1 MIIMKTRILRFT
13 ARALILLLCTFA
25 SAYVSADSTQQ
36 NKATIELKRVFET
49 ATLSRPLALIEL
61 PLNTSELEGDVNT
74 AARTWYVLEQA
85 GRVLRLEQ
93 VGSNLKSTVLVD
105 IRNRVES
112 GPNEAGLLGMAV
124 DPNFLQNGRVY
135 LSYTR
140 EGSPLVSVL
149 ARYVSRDGGRTL
161 VVNSEKILLEVDQP
175 YSNHN
180 GGNIHFGPDGYL
192 YYGLGDGGSA
202 GDPKGNGQNTQTLLG
217 SLLRLDVSGPGLI
230 NTGLKNSDLKKNAAY
245 QVPAD
250 NPFAK
255 GDGRPEIFA
264 YGLRNPWR
272 WSFDRTT
279 GDLWLA
285 DVGQN
290 IWEEVNIISR
300 GGNYGWNLREGA
312 HCYSGD
318 CRKPRLIEPVAEYSH
333 DDGCSV
339 TGGYVYRGDA
349 VPALKGVYLFGDYCS
364 GKIWGLFSKGD
375 GVYDQQLLIKSG
387 LNIASFAE
395 DQSGEIYVLDLGGK
409 IFKISAGMS
418 KEITTGN

>member
-1 MIIMKTRILRFT
+1 MIILKTRIPLFP
-13 ARALILLLCTFA
+13 ARALILLLSVFA
-25 SAYVSADSTQQ
+25 SVYVNADSATQ
-36 NKATIELKRVFET
+36 NSSTIGLKRVFES

-61 PLNTSELEGDVNT
+61 PMSTSEPAGNMNAET
-74 AARTWYVLEQA
+74 RIWYVLEQA

-93 VGSNLKSTVLVD
+93 RGLSLKQTVLVD
-105 IRNRVES
+105 IRSRVES

-124 DPNFLQNGRVY
+124 DPHFLKNGRVY

-140 EGSPLVSVL
+140 EGTPLVSVL
-149 ARYVSRDGGRTL
+149 ARYVSGDGGRTL
-161 VVNSEKILLEVDQP
+161 ASDSEKIVLEVDQP

-202 GDPKGNGQNTQTLLG
+202 GDPKGNGQNKQSLLG
-217 SLLRLDVSGPGLI
+217 ALLRLDVRGDG
-230 NTGLKNSDLKKNAAY
+230 TY
-245 QVPAD
+245 QAPAD
-250 NPFAK
+250 NPFME

-290 IWEEVNIISR
+290 AWEEVNIISR

-318 CRKPRLIEPVAEYSH
+318 CRMPGLIEPVVEYSH

-349 VPALKGVYLFGDYCS
+349 VAALKGVYLFGDYCS
-364 GKIWGLFSKGD
+364 GKIWGLSSKGD
-375 GVYDQQLLIKSG
+375 GVYEQQLLIKSG

-395 DQSGEIYVLDLGGK
+395 DQVGGVYVLDLGGK
-409 IFKISAGMS
+409 IFKITQ
-418 KEITTGN
+418 E